1 MLLFALYSN
10 INIKSLVQVAYITV
24 GGCDTNIFQL
34 FSVFFPVHI
43 LCYACLIVCEN
54 HCKLCSDFQLSHRL

>member
-10 INIKSLVQVAYITV
+10 INIKSLAQVAYITV

-34 FSVFFPVHI
+34 FSVFFP
-43 LCYACLIVCEN
+43 CPYIV
-54 HCKLCSDFQLSHRL
+54 LRLFDSL